1 MSEQADAGWKSR
13 RFGVPGWP
21 HLKVAGEWVALEIL
35 SDPFVRFANRRYLP
49 TVEVELL
56 DTGQRLIWYVA
67 AQSVASVLESF
78 RMARGSLTG
87 LRIRVRREGTDQA
100 APYQI
105 ELLPADPEP
114 PSPMQD

>member
-1 MSEQADAGWKSR
+1 
-13 RFGVPGWP
+13 VPEWP
-21 HLKVAGEWVALEIL
+21 HLRVAGEWIALEVL

-49 TVEVELL
+49 AVEVEVL

-67 AQSVASVLESF
+67 AQSVASVLEGV
-78 RMARGSLTG
+78 RMARGSLIG
-87 LRIRVRREGTDQA
+87 LRIRVRREGSDQA

-105 ELLPADPEP
+105 ELLPADPEA